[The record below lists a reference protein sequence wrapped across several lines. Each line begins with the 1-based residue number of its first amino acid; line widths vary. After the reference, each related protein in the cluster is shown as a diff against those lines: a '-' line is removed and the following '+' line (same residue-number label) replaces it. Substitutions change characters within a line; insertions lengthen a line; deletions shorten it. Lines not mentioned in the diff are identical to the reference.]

1 MARAMQSLERQ
12 LSRLSPAAAL
22 LLLGPIFGELV
33 SAHQTLFQFM
43 NPLSFVLS
51 ALPYGFG
58 AIICRELKVRW
69 DKGWFSLVL
78 LGLAYGLYEE
88 GLVARSVWDPDWAE
102 LGALSGYSYWR
113 GVVWTYLA
121 VLLHF
126 HLTISILC
134 SVVLA
139 EILFPA
145 QRQKSWVT
153 NRQLGWCFA
162 GLGLWLPVLVL
173 INPFTP
179 TPFALVGTVSA
190 IAALVWAARMVPS
203 RILPPRSG
211 VALSAVWYGVVAGMN
226 TTIVFILVFVLPE
239 LDLAWLPPW
248 PVTFVL
254 VAALDLFGFL
264 LILRWSGNGAS
275 WNDRDRLALIIGFA
289 AFYLAVGASK
299 GLEGWLVLFAAIWGF
314 RKLWMRLRP
323 QDAGAAVGV
332 G

>member
-1 MARAMQSLERQ
+1 M
-12 LSRLSPAAAL
+12 SPALAL
-22 LLLGPIFGELV
+22 LLLGPIFGELI
-33 SAHQTLFQFM
+33 SAHQTLFEFI

-51 ALPYGFG
+51 ALPYGCG

-69 DKGWFSLVL
+69 GKGWFSLVL

-102 LGALSGYSYWR
+102 LGALRDYSFWQ

-145 QRQKSWVT
+145 RRHESWVT
-153 NRQLGWCFA
+153 DRQLGWCFL

-179 TPFALVGTVSA
+179 PLPALVFTVSA
-190 IAALVWAARMVPS
+190 IAALIAAARLVPA

-211 VALSAVWYGVVAGMN
+211 SDGAPRRYGVVATVN
-226 TTIVFILVFVLPE
+226 TTAVFVAVFVLPE
-239 LDLAWLPPW
+239 LDPAWLPPW
-248 PVTFVL
+248 PATVAF
-254 VAALDLFGFL
+254 VAAADLIAFL
-264 LILRWSGNGAS
+264 LVLRWSGNGAA
-275 WNDRDRLALIIGFA
+275 WNDRDRLALIAGFS
-289 AFYLAVGASK
+289 AFYLLVGASK
-299 GLEGWLVLFAAIWGF
+299 GVGGILVLIAVVWGF
-314 RKLWMRLRP
+314 RRVWRRLRAQEGP
-323 QDAGAAVGV
+323 ATEHGIPGASYP
-332 G
+332 